1 MGFRAAGLVVLGVM
15 ACNRAT
21 VGPNVPVDGGVVEA
35 LRSCPTSGA
44 GAMEG
49 DTCFVVNPA
58 ETGLPAD
65 GAGATVDQYAL
76 RPPTGGRGELVVH
89 FNGSG
94 GSPRG
99 ATGTA
104 TGSWYGAAR
113 GAGFHVLGVSYSSG
127 SAVGSLCQGAD
138 ACFEPTRTAILTGV
152 AQTGAAA
159 ELSDITLD
167 EGAFT
172 RIARLLVTLALR
184 DPSGEWGRFIDE
196 TKLPDAEQAIRWEKV
211 FVSGHSQ
218 GGGHAALIGKRNAVA
233 RVIMLAAPCDALRSG
248 QGASW
253 LDGSSGYATPP
264 ATKFFGL
271 GVMADTTCDAFA
283 TNWLKLGMPSSA
295 QVIGSGCAGESAHS
309 APLNCANNAV
319 HWSAL
324 LR

>member
-1 MGFRAAGLVVLGVM
+1 MSPRALGSIVLCLA
-15 ACNRAT
+15 ACSRPPA
-21 VGPNVPVDGGVVEA
+21 NVPADGGVVER
-35 LRSCPTSGA
+35 LRACPTSGA

-49 DTCFVVNPA
+49 DVCFVLNPA
-58 ETGLPAD
+58 ETGLPSD
-65 GAGATVDQYAL
+65 GVNATVDQYAL
-76 RPPTGGRGELVVH
+76 RPPTGGRGLLVVH

-113 GAGFHVLGVSYSSG
+113 GAGLHVLGVSYASD
-127 SAVGSLCQGAD
+127 SAVGSLCQGDD

-152 AQTGAAA
+152 PQAGAAA
-159 ELSDITLD
+159 ELSGLSLD

-172 RIARLLVTLALR
+172 RIARLLVTLSLR
-184 DPSGEWGRFIDE
+184 DAAGEWGRFIDE

-233 RVIMLAAPCDALRSG
+233 RVIMLASPCDALRSG
-248 QGASW
+248 EGASW

-264 ATKFFGL
+264 ATQFFGL
-271 GVMADTTCDAFA
+271 GVTGDMTCDAFA
-283 TNWLKLGMPSSA
+283 KNWMKLGMPSSA
-295 QVIGSGCAGESAHS
+295 QLLGSGCVGQAAHS
-309 APLNCANNAV
+309 APLSCSNNAGL
-319 HWSAL
+319 WSEL